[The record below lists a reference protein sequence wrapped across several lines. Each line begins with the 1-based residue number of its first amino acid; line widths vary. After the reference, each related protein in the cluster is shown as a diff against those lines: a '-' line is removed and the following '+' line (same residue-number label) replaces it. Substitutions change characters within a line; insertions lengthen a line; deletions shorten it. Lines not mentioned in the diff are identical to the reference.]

1 MKWLGEGWG
10 GDGHCRATGHS
21 GKKGIE
27 SFTAAEKRGE
37 PFAVVI
43 TDLGMP
49 HVDARKVAA
58 AVKAVSPATPVIF
71 LTGWGQRLMAH
82 NHLPPHVDRL
92 LPNPPPRPH
101 FPSALSAPPPAAPR
115 PTPPLPSPSSP

>member
-27 SFTAAEKRGE
+27 AFTAAEKRGE

-49 HVDARKVAA
+49 HVDGRKVAA
-58 AVKAVSPATPVIF
+58 AVKAVSPATPVIL
-71 LTGWGQRLMAH
+71 LTGWGQRLMAQTEV
-82 NHLPPHVDRL
+82 PPHVDRML
-92 LPNPPPRPH
+92 NKPPKLHEMR
-101 FPSALSAPPPAAPR
+101 SALAELTAGAGEIQMA
-115 PTPPLPSPSSP
+115 